1 VNIPQDVFD
10 YAISNNLSFLS
21 TGGDI
26 DYVKLEAEGCIFV
39 VHDPD
44 DAGCPETL
52 ESKAELRVYAITDE
66 EWDYPISQVFSSTR
80 LAIDQLTCPKF
91 RSEMIS
97 LTLAQ
102 VSKAC

>member
-1 VNIPQDVFD
+1 VNIPQAIFD
-10 YAISNNLSFLS
+10 YAISKNLSFLS

-26 DYVKLEAEGCIFV
+26 DYVKLETNGCIFV

-44 DAGCPETL
+44 DAGCPESL

-66 EWDYPISQVFSSTR
+66 EWDYPISQIFCSTR
-80 LAIDQLTCPKF
+80 LAMDQLSCPKF
-91 RSEMIS
+91 RAEMIS

-102 VSKAC
+102 QSAA